1 MLVAIDATPPK
12 PVAKKSD
19 APGAM
24 SYTISSMAVPSSP
37 EPAWLGKTVRLAG
50 RSPVAWRAARESTP
64 SDSTHTFAPVPV
76 WPPACATLALCAVT
90 PCQVALPTL
99 VTAPGARLFRRS
111 WYAFSSFGLSS
122 YRLVVASSR
131 GPMVCTSAR
140 LAMSVMADTG
150 TRAVMVRYVGYSDT
164 SVPPCAL
171 MKAVRSGVTSA
182 LMTTIMV
189 SSGATLSRAKS

>member
-1 MLVAIDATPPK
+1 
-12 PVAKKSD
+12 
-19 APGAM
+19 
-24 SYTISSMAVPSSP
+24 
-37 EPAWLGKTVRLAG
+37 
-50 RSPVAWRAARESTP
+50 
-64 SDSTHTFAPVPV
+64 
-76 WPPACATLALCAVT
+76 
-90 PCQVALPTL
+90 
-99 VTAPGARLFRRS
+99 
-111 WYAFSSFGLSS
+111 
-122 YRLVVASSR
+122 
-131 GPMVCTSAR
+131 MVCTSAR